1 MVVREERETVAGVK
15 DGPGRT
21 GVVDRIVIVTGGSGG
36 LGRAI
41 CRHAAAESYKV
52 CVHYRSRPERAHSVA
67 EEIRAAGGEAIA
79 VAGDLTDDADVKDLF
94 ARTDTELGKATH
106 LVNNAGILGWQ
117 GRVDETE
124 VGALNDLWAANITSA
139 YLCSREAVCRM
150 STRHGGKGGVIVN
163 MSSIAGRRGGR
174 GERVHY
180 ATSKGA
186 LNAFTV
192 GLAKEVA
199 DEGIRVNAVLPG
211 FILTEFH
218 DPYGGADRA
227 AAIAPSMPMK
237 RVGAPEEVADV
248 VLWLLSERS
257 SFVTSTLVDV
267 AGGS

>member
-1 MVVREERETVAGVK
+1 M
-15 DGPGRT
+15 GRQLVGMENGGT
-21 GVVDRIVIVTGGSGG
+21 SKSRVTDRVVIVTGGSGG

-52 CVHYRSRPERAHSVA
+52 CVHYRSRPDMANSVV
-67 EEIRAAGGEAIA
+67 EEIRSGGGEAIA
-79 VAGDLTDDADVKDLF
+79 VAGDLTNETDVLELF
-94 ARTDTELGKATH
+94 AKTDAGLGKTTH

-124 VGALNDLWAANITSA
+124 ANALNDLWAANITSA
-139 YLCSREAVCRM
+139 YLCSREAVRRM

-218 DPYGGADRA
+218 DPYGGGDRA

-248 VLWLLSERS
+248 VLWLMSERS